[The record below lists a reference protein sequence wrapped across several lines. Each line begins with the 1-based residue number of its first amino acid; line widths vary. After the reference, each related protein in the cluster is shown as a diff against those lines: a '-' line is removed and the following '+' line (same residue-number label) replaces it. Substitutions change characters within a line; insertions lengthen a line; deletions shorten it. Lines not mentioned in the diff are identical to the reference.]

1 MGDATATIA
10 AKDTFDAVIIGSG
23 VSGAL
28 LANELANKGARVL
41 ILEAGETGRDRQEM
55 VHSWAGA
62 TVKRLGTPYTPS
74 QPAKIPGPEQPAN
87 PSDIKVARDLYFDQM
102 PDPITPERYG
112 STYERRVGGST
123 WHWLGHTPRLLPND
137 FRMQSA
143 YGVGVDW
150 PISYSDLE
158 PWYCQ
163 AEKALGVAGDD
174 AEWKEVHGAFRS
186 QAFPMSKIWPSW
198 SDMQIARKLN
208 GVPIAGH
215 QLAVLST
222 PSARNSQVYDGRPPC
237 AGNASCVPICP
248 IGAKYD
254 ASVHVKRAVE
264 KHATLREKSVVT
276 RLEVDADKSVH
287 LVHYKHWDGKPGK
300 AWGSIVVVAANAI
313 E

>member
-1 MGDATATIA
+1 
-10 AKDTFDAVIIGSG
+10 
-23 VSGAL
+23 
-28 LANELANKGARVL
+28 
-41 ILEAGETGRDRQEM
+41 
-55 VHSWAGA
+55 
-62 TVKRLGTPYTPS
+62 
-74 QPAKIPGPEQPAN
+74 
-87 PSDIKVARDLYFDQM
+87 
-102 PDPITPERYG
+102 
-112 STYERRVGGST
+112 
-123 WHWLGHTPRLLPND
+123 
-137 FRMQSA
+137 MQSA

-237 AGNASCVPICP
+237 AATPVVFQSPDR
-248 IGAKYD
+248 AKYD

-287 LVHYKHWDGKPGK
+287 LVHYKHWMESQGKLGE
-300 AWGSIVVVAANAI
+300 AS
-313 E
+313 